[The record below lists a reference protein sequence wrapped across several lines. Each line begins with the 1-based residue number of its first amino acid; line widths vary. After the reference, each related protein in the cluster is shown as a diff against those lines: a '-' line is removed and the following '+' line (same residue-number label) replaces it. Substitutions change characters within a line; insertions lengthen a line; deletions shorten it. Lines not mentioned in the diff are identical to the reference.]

1 MSLEQEQY
9 QGLNVHAFVGPEAWL
24 SWLAEHHSQQEAIW
38 IKFAR
43 KGSGLESVNYEQG
56 RDAALRYGWI
66 DGQAKS
72 LDATH
77 YLQKFSPRRARSK
90 WSQINCGIVET
101 MIARGLMFPSGLREV
116 EAAKADGRWAAAY
129 APPSTIE
136 VPAEFQALLDEHPK
150 AAEAFSTLKSMERYR
165 ILYQLHDAKKPET
178 REKRRRQFLGELL
191 AKADNAT
198 P

>member
-1 MSLEQEQY
+1 MSEQY
-9 QGLNVHAFVGPEAWL
+9 QGLEVLAFEQPEAWL
-24 SWLAEHHSQQEAIW
+24 AWLADHHAQPEAIW

-43 KGSGLESVNYEQG
+43 KGSGLASINYEQG

-90 WSQINCGIVET
+90 WSQINCALVET
-101 MIARGLMFPSGLREV
+101 MIEQGLMFPAGLRQV

-136 VPAEFQALLDEHPK
+136 VPPEFQALLDRHPR
-150 AAEAFSTLKSMERYR
+150 AAEAFSNLKAMERYR
-165 ILYQLHDAKKPET
+165 ILYRLHDAKKPET
-178 REKRRRQFLGELL
+178 REKRRQQFLEELL
-191 AKADNAT
+191 TKADRASS
-198 P
+198 